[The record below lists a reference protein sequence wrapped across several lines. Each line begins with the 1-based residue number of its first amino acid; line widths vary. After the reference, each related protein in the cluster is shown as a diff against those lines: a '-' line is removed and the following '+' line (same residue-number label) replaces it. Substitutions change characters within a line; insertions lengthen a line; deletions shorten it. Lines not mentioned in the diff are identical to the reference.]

1 MADLLMSHRKTGIVP
16 ENGNVKE
23 ISMDSVSESATL
35 KSTSLLLRNVFLF
48 TGLSDEQ
55 LGQIEKIAVLRQE
68 SRNKTVV
75 FVGAEADTLFII
87 VRGSVKV
94 LSRDAD
100 GHEVILS
107 VLEAGESFG
116 EMGLIDDLPRSADV
130 VTNDPCDLLMI
141 RKADFTRTL
150 FENKDI
156 CWNVMKSLVLRL
168 REANHKIEG
177 LALMDVYGRVAKLL
191 LDSSEIEDGVRVVK
205 RKLTK
210 LDMAKMVGASREM
223 VSRVMRDLERRG
235 VIRNESK
242 RIILNKI

>member
-1 MADLLMSHRKTGIVP
+1 MLSKG
-16 ENGNVKE
+16 K
-23 ISMDSVSESATL
+23 SMGSASEQDAQKFSC
-35 KSTSLLLRNVFLF
+35 LLLRNVFLF

-55 LGQIEKIAVLRQE
+55 LDKIAKIAVLRQE
-68 SRNKTVV
+68 PRNKTIV
-75 FVGAEADTLFII
+75 FVGEEADTFFVI
-87 VRGSVKV
+87 VSGSVKV

-100 GHEVILS
+100 GREVIFS

-130 VTNDPCDLLMI
+130 VTNDSCDLLMI
-141 RKADFTRTL
+141 RKADFNQTL
-150 FENKDI
+150 AANKDI

-168 REANHKIEG
+168 RDANRKIES

-191 LDSSEIEDGVRVVK
+191 LDFSETENGVRVVK
-205 RKLTK
+205 RKITK
-210 LDMAKMVGASREM
+210 LDIAKMVGASREM

-235 VIRNESK
+235 VIRSESK